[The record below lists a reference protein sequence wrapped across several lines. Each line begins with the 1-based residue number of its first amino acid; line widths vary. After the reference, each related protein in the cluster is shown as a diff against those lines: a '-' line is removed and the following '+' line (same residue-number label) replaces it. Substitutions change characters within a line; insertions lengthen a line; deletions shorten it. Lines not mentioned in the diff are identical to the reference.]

1 MEKKIDFETSLKR
14 LDEIIQTVSSKALS
28 LDESIA
34 LYEEGQKII
43 IELEAEISKAQEKL
57 ENIVTIE

>member
-28 LDESIA
+28 LDESVA

>member
-28 LDESIA
+28 LDESVA

-43 IELEAEISKAQEKL
+43 IELEAEISRAQEKL

>member
-28 LDESIA
+28 LDESVA

-43 IELEAEISKAQEKL
+43 SELEAEISKAQEKL

>member
-14 LDEIIQTVSSKALS
+14 LDEIIQIVSSKALS
-28 LDESIA
+28 LDESVA

>member
-28 LDESIA
+28 LDESVA

-43 IELEAEISKAQEKL
+43 IDLEAEISKAQEKL